1 MRIRIPSY
9 SLHHRQLEIL
19 HAPGRYKVVA
29 AGRRFGKT
37 ILALEWLLLEP
48 GGALDGRPVAYC
60 APTYKL
66 LMEAWRRMERTL
78 QPVIASV
85 NRAEMRMQLI
95 TGGSV
100 DGWTLED
107 RDAGR
112 GRCYARLV
120 IDEAA
125 HARYLQECWEQAL
138 APTLT
143 DLRGAAWF
151 ISTPRG
157 QTYFRDLFRRG
168 ESGAAGWRSFRAPTS
183 ANPHIP
189 RSELDLARAQL
200 PELVYRQEYEAEFV
214 EMGAGMVKAEMLR
227 EGSAPD
233 GLPVVL
239 GVDLA
244 ISLREDADWTAIAA
258 VSHDPDSGRLYLR
271 EVVRFRS
278 TFHAVLSQIVSAAV
292 RWQASIVAVEQV
304 QYQAA
309 VVQELVRTTTLPVRG
324 VTPDRDKLTRAIP
337 LIARYEQGLVSHDP
351 SGVPAWYRDELLAFP
366 AGEHDDGVD
375 AVVYAMQASTSLAMP
390 YVGVL

>member
-1 MRIRIPSY
+1 
-9 SLHHRQLEIL
+9 
-19 HAPGRYKVVA
+19 
-29 AGRRFGKT
+29 
-37 ILALEWLLLEP
+37 
-48 GGALDGRPVAYC
+48 
-60 APTYKL
+60 
-66 LMEAWRRMERTL
+66 
-78 QPVIASV
+78 
-85 NRAEMRMQLI
+85 
-95 TGGSV
+95 
-100 DGWTLED
+100 
-107 RDAGR
+107 
-112 GRCYARLV
+112 LV
-120 IDEAA
+120 LDEAA

-143 DLRGAAWF
+143 DLGGSAWF

-168 ESGAAGWRSFRAPTS
+168 ESGTPGWRSFRVPTA

-189 RSELDLARAQL
+189 RGELDLARAQL

-258 VSHDPDSGRLYLR
+258 VSHDPDSGRIYLR
-271 EVVRFRS
+271 EVLRFRS
-278 TFHAVLSQIVSAAV
+278 TFHEVLSQIVSAAV
-292 RWQASIVAVEQV
+292 RWQASVVVVEQV

-309 VVQELVRTTTLPVRG
+309 VVQELIRTTTLPVRG

-337 LIARYEQGLVSHDP
+337 LITRYEQGLVYHDQ
-351 SGVPAWYRDELLAFP
+351 SGVPAWYRDEILAFP

-375 AVVYAMQASTSLAMP
+375 AVVYALQACTSLAAP